1 MGARL
6 KNGFDGPVMYVG
18 RDPEIEPVAV
28 VETPPGGLS
37 RRKRRE
43 LLRNA
48 KASAQ
53 AVADRRRNRALS
65 LCCSAYWIA
74 EMVAGRR
81 VYPSTPCRCERCK
94 GRRRWPNNAYVNS
107 RGLSFDCQVERQSV
121 DPELEEIL
129 NELRG
134 GSASVIDERK
144 MSESS
149 RRGRQYYGEKP

>member
-1 MGARL
+1 MAKL
-6 KNGFDGPVMYVG
+6 KSALDAPVMYVG

-28 VETPPGGLS
+28 VETPPEGLS

-53 AVADRRRNRALS
+53 AVADRRRNRAMA

-74 EMVAGRR
+74 EWMAGRR

-94 GRRRWPNNAYVNS
+94 GRRQWTNNAYVNS
-107 RGLSFDCQVERQSV
+107 RGLSYDCHLEGQKV

-129 NELRG
+129 DELRG
-134 GSASVIDERK
+134 GSASVIDQRK
-144 MSESS
+144 LNKSA
-149 RRGRQYYGEKP
+149 RYGKQYRGEKP